1 MNTVWIVLLV
11 IYALGILPTYLY
23 FDKKTDQSMFS
34 KVWFSYFWPAAALF
48 AVVYYS
54 VVLIKKFKK

>member
-1 MNTVWIVLLV
+1 MSTVWIVLLV

-23 FDKKTDQSMFS
+23 FDKKTYQPIFN
-34 KVWFSYFWPAAALF
+34 KVWFSLFWPAVALF